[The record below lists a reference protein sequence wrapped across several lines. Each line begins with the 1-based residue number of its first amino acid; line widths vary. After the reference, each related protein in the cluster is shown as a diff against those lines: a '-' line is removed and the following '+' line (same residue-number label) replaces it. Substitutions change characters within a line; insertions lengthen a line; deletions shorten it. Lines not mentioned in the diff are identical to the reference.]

1 MCYVYS
7 AHDASTCSFKMY
19 NIVGMVIFDAY
30 VGLAMMTND
39 DSCERTCRLV
49 GYDNS
54 VVWVSFIL
62 NTIFTQHGL
71 MGYVRD
77 DIKLFKSFCRQT
89 LARTNTP
96 TRTIKFKLKIFGRID
111 LRCLNVLSL
120 CLYSSFNL
128 AFKSFVVVD
137 LKDIWSILC

>member
-1 MCYVYS
+1 MIRVS
-7 AHDASTCSFKMY
+7 EH
-19 NIVGMVIFDAY
+19 IGW
-30 VGLAMMTND
+30 
-39 DSCERTCRLV
+39 LV
-49 GYDNS
+49 GFDNS

-89 LARTNTP
+89 RARTNTP
-96 TRTIKFKLKIFGRID
+96 TRTIKFKLKIFVRID
-111 LRCLNVLSL
+111 LRCLDVLLL

-128 AFKSFVVVD
+128 AFKSFIVGRPKRHILYIM
-137 LKDIWSILC
+137 LK